1 MPAFFV
7 QSLRSAWQAK
17 SEIGC
22 LAVAV
27 LRDTGNAFWTRTVW
41 ENEDAM
47 RSFMLSGAQRGM
59 HRLREWCDDRRPSD
73 GCEPRSGRPRAQ
85 GLPPLLDVGPYT
97 PNIPVHTFRHR
108 IPGEEFHASCR
119 CHCGERS
126 IGRCSDRMFLTI
138 FPLQMTI
145 LMKLES

>member
-1 MPAFFV
+1 MAFVSITRLRVRPWRYLPAFFV

-47 RSFMLSGAQRGM
+47 RSFVLSGVHQRGM
-59 HRLREWCDDRRPSD
+59 HRLREWCDEVRSFIGFRNRRSLHL
-73 GCEPRSGRPRAQ
+73 GMKRTGICSGMGARPW
-85 GLPPLLDVGPYT
+85 
-97 PNIPVHTFRHR
+97 
-108 IPGEEFHASCR
+108 
-119 CHCGERS
+119 S
-126 IGRCSDRMFLTI
+126 II
-138 FPLQMTI
+138 HH
-145 LMKLES
+145 